1 MKKLV
6 LHASPFE
13 VKSLNCRLDLPCKI
27 MSLVTTCFV
36 FVACDDVL
44 FAEMHKARMNIWSAF
59 NKRVTL
65 DSSTDL
71 IWAMC

>member
-1 MKKLV
+1 MKQLV

-27 MSLVTTCFV
+27 MSVVTTCFV
-36 FVACDDVL
+36 FVACAVFFL
-44 FAEMHKARMNIWSAF
+44 FAEMHKARMN
-59 NKRVTL
+59 KRVTL
-65 DSSTDL
+65 VSSTDL

>member
-1 MKKLV
+1 MKQLV

-13 VKSLNCRLDLPCKI
+13 VKRLNCRPDLPFKI

-36 FVACDDVL
+36 FVACAVFL

-59 NKRVTL
+59 NKRVTFV
-65 DSSTDL
+65 SSTDL

>member
-1 MKKLV
+1 MKQLV

-36 FVACDDVL
+36 FVACAVFL
-44 FAEMHKARMNIWSAF
+44 FVEMHKARMNGV
-59 NKRVTL
+59 R
-65 DSSTDL
+65 L
-71 IWAMC
+71 IRGSLLLVALV

>member
-1 MKKLV
+1 MKQLV

-27 MSLVTTCFV
+27 MSLVLLVLCLLLVLF
-36 FVACDDVL
+36 FL
-44 FAEMHKARMNIWSAF
+44 FAEMHKARMN
-59 NKRVTL
+59 KRVTL
-65 DSSTDL
+65 VSSTDL